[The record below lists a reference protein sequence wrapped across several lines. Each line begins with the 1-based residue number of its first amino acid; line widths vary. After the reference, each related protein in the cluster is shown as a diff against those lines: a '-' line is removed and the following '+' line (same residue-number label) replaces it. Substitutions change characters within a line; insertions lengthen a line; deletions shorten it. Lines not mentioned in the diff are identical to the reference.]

1 VGEPV
6 RNPLDLIFNQ
16 APVPLAAR
24 RSSSGAML
32 GAGSGASGFEAQLRS
47 YTTNGTVNGIVGRTS
62 TAVSQVEWHLYRKA
76 ESGAKEDRKKVTNH
90 AAWDLWNK
98 PNKFMTRQ
106 EFVEVAQQHLDLAGE
121 SPWVVAYDKKRA
133 KALPLELWPVRPDRM
148 EPDPDPEKFLLGWQY
163 RSPED
168 GKLIP
173 LDLREV
179 IHVRTPNPL
188 DPYRGC
194 SPITTLLIT
203 LGRARAAQQWNLNFF
218 ANSARPGGIIE
229 VPKRLTDDE
238 FDELTMR
245 WNEQHRGV
253 RNAHKVAVLEHGTW
267 KELGFNVKDLQVP
280 ELREADR
287 DEILEAYGFPRSML
301 GIDESANK
309 AVAQTA
315 EYIFAKWL
323 TVPRLERIRGA
334 LNNDLLPL
342 YGDTA
347 RDLEFDFVSPVPQD
361 EAAENEAR
369 DSKVA
374 AYKVLVVDCGV
385 DPKDAAEVVGL
396 PVMEVRERA
405 EAPAREQTK
414 PDAAMDASWSR
425 IVAGLIRNAEPA
437 EEDTPPEVDL
447 TALEA
452 AFGAALAALL
462 IQWTSVVAD
471 WIGQLVTQI
480 RELLAGG
487 DRTRLTELKVTTAT
501 AVGVL
506 QDAMLRTG
514 ETGARAVVTEA
525 AEQDVD
531 LSPVI
536 PDRDTYAADAEL
548 TVSLLARGM
557 EASAAREAQRIT
569 AHEPDADTDTAEVAA
584 AAAESVREHL
594 QSLTDAEPK
603 KALGGALHGA
613 VNAGRFATFAAGPVG
628 ALFATEVMDLNTC
641 SRCREIDG
649 RWICNTDDLAPL
661 YKLYP
666 LTGYVDCLGRERC
679 RGTVTGAWRPQTGK
693 ETS

>member
-1 VGEPV
+1 M
-6 RNPLDLIFNQ
+6 RNPLDLIFNL

-47 YTTNGTVNGIVGRTS
+47 FTTNGTVNGIVSRTS

-76 ESGAKEDRKKVTNH
+76 KSGKKEDRVEVTNH
-90 AAWDLWNK
+90 AAWDLWLK
-98 PNKFMTRQ
+98 PNPFMTRQ
-106 EFVEVAQQHLDLAGE
+106 EFLEVAQQHIDLAGE
-121 SPWVVAYDKKRA
+121 SPWVVAYDKRA
-133 KALPLELWPVRPDRM
+133 KTLPLELWPVRPDRM
-148 EPDPDPEKFLLGWQY
+148 EPDPDPKKFLLGWQY

-203 LGRARAAQQWNLNFF
+203 LGRAKAAQQWNLNFF

-229 VPKRLTDDE
+229 VPQRLTDDE

-253 RNAHKVAVLEHGTW
+253 KNAHKVAVLEHGVW

-342 YGDTA
+342 YGGTA
-347 RDLEFDFVSPVPQD
+347 DDLEFDFDSPVPQD

-396 PVMEVRERA
+396 PVMEVRERV
-405 EAPAREQTK
+405 EAPAREQAP
-414 PDAAMDASWSR
+414 PDPAMDASWSR
-425 IVAGLIRNAEPA
+425 IVANLVRNAEPA
-437 EEDTPPEVDL
+437 AETPPEPDLSAVD
-447 TALEA
+447 A
-452 AFGAALAALL
+452 AWTAALAALL
-462 IQWTSVVAD
+462 AQWTAVVAD
-471 WIGQLVTQI
+471 WITQLLDQI
-480 RELLAGG
+480 RGIVQSGSTADLA
-487 DRTRLTELKVTTAT
+487 TLKVTTDT
-501 AVGVL
+501 AIGLL
-506 QDAMLRTG
+506 QDAQVRLG
-514 ETGARAVVTEA
+514 ETAARQVVTEA

-531 LSPVI
+531 LTAVYPEREDYA
-536 PDRDTYAADAEL
+536 PDATL
-548 TVSLLARGM
+548 TVELLARGL
-557 EASAAREAQRIT
+557 EASAAREAQRI
-569 AHEPDADTDTAEVAA
+569 AGPEPVTDEVV
-584 AAAESVREHL
+584 EGVRSHL
-594 QSLTDAEPK
+594 ESLTDAEPK
-603 KALGGALHGA
+603 RVLGGALHGS
-613 VNAGRFATFAAGPVG
+613 VNAGRAATLAAGPLG
-628 ALFATEVMDLNTC
+628 AIYASEVNDRN
-641 SRCREIDG
+641 RCKPCEQIDG
-649 RWICNTDDLAPL
+649 RWICNTDDLTGL

-666 LTGYVDCLGRERC
+666 LTGYVDCLGGVRC
-679 RGTVTGAWRPQTGK
+679 RGTFQGVWRPQTGK